1 MWRRI
6 LYIPFIFK
14 VVEIYRQ
21 IIRVV
26 VSKRLND
33 LTNNPLQSPHYMS
46 EKRFVTKQELG
57 DRLRS
62 LREELA
68 LGQQMKQQKE
78 IEIQDL
84 SKKLLRISGA
94 AQVIEEL
101 LESITENKDEA

>member
-1 MWRRI
+1 
-6 LYIPFIFK
+6 
-14 VVEIYRQ
+14 
-21 IIRVV
+21 
-26 VSKRLND
+26 
-33 LTNNPLQSPHYMS
+33 MS